1 MGDLVNLRRVRKDK
15 ARQARE
21 AEAAANRLLHG
32 RSRGE
37 REKVAS
43 ERQRAE
49 THLDAHHLLKDPE
62 KNTGDR
68 VD

>member
-15 ARQARE
+15 ARQTRE
-21 AEAAANRLLHG
+21 VEAAANRLLHG
-32 RSRGE
+32 RTRAE
-37 REKVAS
+37 REKTAN

-49 THLDAHHLLKDPE
+49 AHLDAHHLLKEPE
-62 KNTGDR
+62 KNAGDS